1 MATEIVRSRLSDV
14 ALGPAY
20 VKLILVRAP
29 AGFGKTTAMAQMRS
43 CLEDSGTA
51 TAWLTLDRA
60 DNDVSRF
67 LRSLRCCVDH
77 LLDEGDVDDD
87 DVHVLHRISA
97 YEGPFVLFLDDFETI
112 HAASVHEWVR
122 ELITHLPPNGRL
134 IIGSRNVPDLRLGR
148 LRALSQMVEI
158 DTLQLRFSL
167 NEASELF
174 GGRHRTG
181 LAPEELSQ
189 LHGKTEGWV
198 TGLWLASMALDRHA
212 GKAEFVRK
220 FSGSNLS
227 VADYLL
233 GEVFEQQPEQVRQFL
248 LRTSI
253 LKELTPGL
261 CNALVPQG
269 DSAAILQDLSA
280 ENVLLTLVEGEDQTY
295 RYHSLFASFLQCELR
310 RQSPSTVAALHQK
323 AARWFAAQDR
333 PVPAIDHHLESG
345 ELSEVLP
352 LMSHHI
358 YALLA
363 QGRMRLLERWFSK
376 LPPDALQPHPRLK
389 MAQLWTLCFTRG
401 PWAAMAQLNTC
412 GLADSTDE
420 DVWPH
425 VSALRPMLFS
435 MMDRQEDAFEAG
447 QRSLARLPSS
457 DPFADGALISTMA
470 GVFSMRGQSFETLEL
485 MSASRRSQSGHS
497 SQLHRMYAETME
509 GTLDLFAGRIHEAHA
524 RFRTAVT
531 TIAEGRK
538 STGGNAWAGLLYALT
553 TYERNQTS
561 HATDLL
567 RVYVP
572 QARDV
577 GLPDHMIQGYRMLSR
592 IAFLAGDVDEAFR
605 LLTELEALGHER
617 QLPRV
622 VTSARLE
629 RSRVQLLQG
638 HAIAARQ
645 ELARVSDDTT
655 AIRMQSL
662 RLAGN
667 DVDYP
672 LLANLRW
679 EAVSGDAATAAMAL
693 TAEATVAF
701 SAQRRRR
708 GLALE
713 LVLAIALARAGRE
726 FAALST
732 LESTL
737 RSCHRQGFVRM
748 VLDEGPQLGVL
759 VRQLHD
765 RATSSSRVS
774 TDVTFLGYLTDL
786 REGYGSTLPVVEPSP
801 SQQAVLLDPLTEKE
815 VHVLHLL
822 AEGYSNI
829 AMAEKLGITD
839 STVRTHLRNINSK
852 LAAGSRMQAVSAAR
866 RLGIVR

>member
-1 MATEIVRSRLSDV
+1 M
-14 ALGPAY
+14 
-20 VKLILVRAP
+20 
-29 AGFGKTTAMAQMRS
+29 F
-43 CLEDSGTA
+43 
-51 TAWLTLDRA
+51 
-60 DNDVSRF
+60 
-67 LRSLRCCVDH
+67 
-77 LLDEGDVDDD
+77 
-87 DVHVLHRISA
+87 
-97 YEGPFVLFLDDFETI
+97 
-112 HAASVHEWVR
+112 
-122 ELITHLPPNGRL
+122 
-134 IIGSRNVPDLRLGR
+134 
-148 LRALSQMVEI
+148 EI
-158 DTLQLRFSL
+158 DSSQLRFSL
-167 NEASELF
+167 AEASKLL
-174 GGRHRTG
+174 GGRHQAG
-181 LAPEELSQ
+181 LAPEDLSQ
-189 LHGKTEGWV
+189 LHGKTEGWI
-198 TGLWLASMALDRHA
+198 TGLWLASVALDHHA
-212 GKAEFVRK
+212 EKAEFVRK

-233 GEVFEQQPEQVRQFL
+233 GEVFEQQSEKVRQFL

-261 CNALVPQG
+261 CNALVPQIE
-269 DSAAILQDLSA
+269 SAAILQALSA

-295 RYHSLFASFLQCELR
+295 RYHSLFASFLQSQLR
-310 RQSPSTVAALHQK
+310 RQSPDAVAALHLQ

-333 PVPAIDHHLESG
+333 PVPAIDHYLESG

-352 LMSHHI
+352 LMSRHI
-358 YALLA
+358 YSLLA
-363 QGRMRLLERWFSK
+363 QGRMRLLGRWFDK
-376 LPPDALQPHPRLK
+376 LPPNALRSHPALK

-401 PWAAMAQLNTC
+401 PWAAMTALNIS
-412 GLADSTDE
+412 GLADSADE

-425 VSALRPMLFS
+425 VSALRPVLFG

-447 QRSLARLPSS
+447 RRGLARLPSS
-457 DPFADGALISTMA
+457 VPFADGALINTMS
-470 GVFSMRGQSFETLEL
+470 GVFSMRGQSFEALEL
-485 MSASRRSQSGHS
+485 MSASRRAQSENS

-524 RFRTAVT
+524 RFRTAVAA

-553 TYERNQTS
+553 TYERNEIA

-567 RVYVP
+567 RVYIP
-572 QARDV
+572 QTRNI

-592 IAFLAGDVDEAFR
+592 IAFLAGDVDEVYR

-638 HAIAARQ
+638 HSIAAQQ
-645 ELARVSDDTT
+645 ELARVSDDAAASRTQT
-655 AIRMQSL
+655 F

-672 LLANLRW
+672 LLAKLRW
-679 EAVSGDAATAAMAL
+679 EAVSGDAATAAIAL
-693 TAEATVAF
+693 TAEAAIAF
-701 SAQRRRR
+701 SEQRRRR

-713 LVLAIALARAGRE
+713 LVLAVALARSGRE
-726 FAALST
+726 PSALIA

-737 RSCHRQGFVRM
+737 RACHRQGFVRM
-748 VLDEGPQLGVL
+748 VLDEGPPLGVL
-759 VRQLHD
+759 VRQLHA
-765 RATSSSRVS
+765 RATAASSVSR
-774 TDVTFLGYLTDL
+774 DVTFLGYLTNL
-786 REGYGSTLPVVEPSP
+786 REGYGSTLPVAAPDP
-801 SQQAVLLDPLTEKE
+801 SQQTVLLDRLTEKE

-829 AMAEKLGITD
+829 AMAEKLGVTD